1 MLFFWHEQK
10 PSHLACSSTFVRNKS
25 AVSSCVLAQSSVIN
39 HVRTEHFT
47 STPSPLIVYRMNNQ
61 FFLRAALIS
70 SLITGCKPNGARD
83 SIAPQKGY
91 VSGTVVDTQGKPING
106 AFVFIS
112 STGPYSSGASA
123 HTDAR
128 GNYRIKMDYGAYRIY
143 ATFDKEYARK
153 NYAIQLNPNNSDSFS
168 VDDSPVIDFRW
179 VLSGK
184 KPIPLQGYFGGYI
197 GLYQGETN
205 IPKNEVEFT
214 FTPIE
219 LIDGSTLEKPIV
231 IKPTNVSVQY
241 LEDLPVGIY
250 TVRAV
255 HRPSG
260 GGPVREILLKN
271 KDTQQTSAASGTVSL
286 SFNPESAGFYRANL
300 EFYER

>member
-1 MLFFWHEQK
+1 M
-10 PSHLACSSTFVRNKS
+10 NKQFLLY
-25 AVSSCVLAQSSVIN
+25 AVL
-39 HVRTEHFT
+39 T
-47 STPSPLIVYRMNNQ
+47 
-61 FFLRAALIS
+61 S
-70 SLITGCKPNGARD
+70 SLFASCKPNGAND
-83 SIAPQKGY
+83 SVSPQKGY
-91 VSGTVVDTQGKPING
+91 VTGTIVDTQGWPISG

-112 STGPYSSGASA
+112 STGPYSSGAST

-143 ATFDKEYARK
+143 ATFDKEYAQK
-153 NYAIQLNPNNSDSFS
+153 NYEIQLKPNNSDSFS
-168 VDDSPVIDFRW
+168 VDDSPVIDFKW

-205 IPKNEVEFT
+205 IPKNDVEFT

-231 IKPTNVSVQY
+231 LKPGNVSVQY
-241 LEDLPVGIY
+241 LEDLPLGTYAVK
-250 TVRAV
+250 AV
-255 HRPSG
+255 HKPSS
-260 GGPVREILLKN
+260 GGPVKEILLRN
-271 KDTQQTSAASGTVSL
+271 KDTQQTSVANGTVNL
-286 SFNPESAGFYRANL
+286 AFTPESAGFYRANL